1 MIWINENAVLA
12 IHEEQI
18 AEHGG
23 QTGVR
28 DLGLLQ
34 SALARPHNLLAYGN
48 PDLASLAASYALGLA
63 KNHPFFDGNKR
74 VSLAVTEAFLM
85 LNGHELAADDAAC
98 VDMWLRLAEGTL
110 NEEGLAAWLR
120 SQIESL

>member
-1 MIWINENAVLA
+1 VIWINENAVLA

-23 QTGVR
+23 QAGVR

-34 SALARPHNLLAYGN
+34 SALARPRNLLAYGN
-48 PDLASLAASYALGLA
+48 PDIASLAASYAFGLA

-74 VSLAVTEAFLM
+74 VSLAVTEAFMM
-85 LNGHELAADDAAC
+85 LNGHELTADDTAC
-98 VDMWLRLAEGTL
+98 VKIWLRVAEGTL
-110 NEEGLAAWLR
+110 DEEGLAAWLR
-120 SQIESL
+120 THIEPL

>member
-1 MIWINENAVLA
+1 MKWISEKAALA

-23 QTGVR
+23 QGGVR

-48 PDLASLAASYALGLA
+48 PDIASLAASYAFGLA

-85 LNGHELAADDAAC
+85 LNGHELAADDTAC
-98 VDMWLRLAEGTL
+98 VETWLRVAEGSLDEAGLAE
-110 NEEGLAAWLR
+110 WLR
-120 SQIESL
+120 RKMTTL